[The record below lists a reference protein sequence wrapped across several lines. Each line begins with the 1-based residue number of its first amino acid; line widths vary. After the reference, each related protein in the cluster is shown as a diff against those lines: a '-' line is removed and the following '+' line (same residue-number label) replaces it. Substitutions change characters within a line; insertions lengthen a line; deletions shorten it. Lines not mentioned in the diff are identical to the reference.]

1 MSDPVLQAVQK
12 FMDAV
17 EARLVA
23 NKEEIRGMLAEIQT
37 RSVPVE
43 GPAGP
48 AGPQGEPGAQGPQ
61 GEPGPAGIPGERG
74 VDSTVP
80 GPKGE
85 TGEAGVDSTVPGPKG
100 ETGER
105 GADGIATREEIEEI
119 ATRKVNELE
128 SRSFA
133 DFYHGVY
140 KPDTDYTR
148 GSLATWDGSL
158 WLAQVDTRL
167 KPGDKNADWKLVVKK
182 GRDK

>member
-23 NKEEIRGMLAEIQT
+23 DKEEIRGMLAEIQT
-37 RSVPVE
+37 RAVPVE
-43 GPAGP
+43 GPQGP
-48 AGPQGEPGAQGPQ
+48 AGPQGEGGIQGPQ
-61 GEPGPAGIPGERG
+61 GEPGPAGAVGERG
-74 VDSTVP
+74 T
-80 GPKGE
+80 
-85 TGEAGVDSTVPGPKG
+85 
-100 ETGER
+100 
-105 GADGIATREEIEEI
+105 DGIATREEVEEVV
-119 ATRKVNELE
+119 TRKVNELE
-128 SRSFA
+128 ARSFA

-158 WLAQVDTRL
+158 WLAQVETRL